1 MNPGGAVSGRGAS
14 PPVRGFYVWI
24 TVLLSAMVLLG
35 FWPYFSGLASG
46 KARTYWIVHLHAAVF
61 AGWLALLFLQAS
73 LVLRRRTDLH
83 RQLGRFGVAYGSLV
97 LVLGLVVAIAAPVL
111 SVRDGR
117 WTLDEAAAFLLLPL
131 GDMLLFAGFFAAAV
145 AWRRQREL
153 HKRLMVL
160 ATIVMVYPA
169 AARFAF
175 DFGPG
180 AVLAAWLLPLL
191 IAMGHDF
198 RVRGR
203 VEPVYLVG
211 LGVLVVAFTRIWLMG
226 TEAWRGIG
234 RNILSV
240 WLRD

>member
-1 MNPGGAVSGRGAS
+1 MAGRLASGTGAA
-14 PPVRGFYVWI
+14 PPARSFYVWI

-46 KARTYWIVHLHAAVF
+46 KAPTYWIVHLHAAVF
-61 AGWLALLFLQAS
+61 AGWLALLLIQAW
-73 LVLRRRTDLH
+73 LVARRRTDLH
-83 RQLGRFGVAYGSLV
+83 MQLGRFGIAYGGLV

-111 SVRDGR
+111 NVRDGR
-117 WTLDEAAAFLLLPL
+117 WTLDEAAEFLILPL
-131 GDMLLFAGFFAAAV
+131 GDMLLFAGFFAAAI
-145 AWRRQREL
+145 ANRRQREL
-153 HKRLMVL
+153 HKRLMAL

-175 DFGPG
+175 DFGTG
-180 AVLAAWLLPLL
+180 AVLAVWLLPLF

-211 LGVLVVAFTRIWLMG
+211 LGVLVVAFSRIWLME

-234 RNILSV
+234 RHILSA
-240 WLRD
+240 WLPG